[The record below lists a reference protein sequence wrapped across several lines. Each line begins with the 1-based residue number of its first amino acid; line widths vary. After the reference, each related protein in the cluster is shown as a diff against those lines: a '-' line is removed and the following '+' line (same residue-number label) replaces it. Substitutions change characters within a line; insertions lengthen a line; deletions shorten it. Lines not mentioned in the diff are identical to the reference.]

1 LQESATSDEIVGFQT
16 ICLKEYNK
24 LVFNKKLCRADKKTH
39 PQKVE
44 TSQGLVY
51 LRYKEVEILIWEG
64 KDALY

>member
-1 LQESATSDEIVGFQT
+1 LSKRIQQIGAST
-16 ICLKEYNK
+16 KNW
-24 LVFNKKLCRADKKTH
+24 CRADKKTH

-64 KDALY
+64 KDVLY